1 MASFL
6 PALMNAKALAFSL
19 AFLATAAPAL
29 GAKPNKPNRAYAA
42 HSLKGAPR
50 YGYYK

>member
-19 AFLATAAPAL
+19 AFLATAAPSAW
-29 GAKPNKPNRAYAA
+29 GQTQQAEQGTCSAQ
-42 HSLKGAPR
+42 LKGCAALWIL
-50 YGYYK
+50 